1 MKTIILAGGLGTRLS
16 EKTGDCPKPMV
27 DVGGRPMLW
36 HIMRLYSLYDQN
48 EFVLALGY
56 KSEIVKQY
64 FFNFY
69 AMNNDLSVNLQTGE
83 TTIHQRELLP
93 WTIHMVDTGLHTQTG
108 GRLKRC
114 KQWIGNERFMMTYGD
129 GLSNV
134 NIDELIDFHCSHGK
148 LATVLS
154 VRPPARFGELKFEG
168 QRIDSFMEKPQI
180 EAGWIN
186 GGFFVLEPEVFDYL
200 EDDKTVWERS
210 PLERLA
216 QDKELM
222 GFQHTGFWQPM
233 DTLREWRYLQS
244 LWESGSPPW
253 LEKKVTHELL
263 V

>member
-16 EKTGDCPKPMV
+16 EKTSDCPKPMV
-27 DVGGRPMLW
+27 DVGGRPILW
-36 HIMRLYSLYDQN
+36 HIMQLYSLYDQN

-83 TTIHQRELLP
+83 TIIHQRELLP

-129 GLSNV
+129 GLSDV

-154 VRPPARFGELKFEG
+154 VRPPARFGELKFEE

-186 GGFFVLEPEVFDYL
+186 GGFFVLEPEIFDYL
-200 EDDKTVWERS
+200 EDDKTIWERS